1 MSENILKDE
10 KAPEMPEV
18 KPEPKKAKAE
28 KPEPKKAK
36 AEKPEPK
43 KELVGKVALIR
54 EGVTIIRDAGLVAEY
69 KSQGW
74 QIK

>member
-1 MSENILKDE
+1 MSENKIEDE
-10 KAPEMPEV
+10 
-18 KPEPKKAKAE
+18 EPKQE
-28 KPEPKKAK
+28 IKPEPKKAK

-69 KSQGW
+69 KRQGW
-74 QIK
+74 QVK